1 MEEVKAHEYD
11 DEQLLDISTNFNDVN
26 AKGDILDNQQ
36 LEDKDKQSSESVD
49 ELSKSVTIDDEKE

>member
-11 DEQLLDISTNFNDVN
+11 DEQLLDISTNFNDVS

-36 LEDKDKQSSESVD
+36 LEDEDKHSSESVD

>member
-26 AKGDILDNQQ
+26 AKGDILNNQQ
-36 LEDKDKQSSESVD
+36 VEDKDKQSSESVD